1 VREAPLL
8 LARLLH
14 LPIRNNSRSRIKVNS
29 DVCEMA
35 MKAVFPAFDGVSTAE
50 AVQQTGRAAARPDIK
65 RALDIAIAALALIV
79 LSPILALATLAV
91 ALDSPGPILFC
102 QRRTGLNGKPFGIY
116 KFRSM
121 TVLEDGTEVIQAVA
135 GDARITRVGR
145 LLRASSID
153 ELPQLFNVLAGD
165 MSLVG
170 PRPHALAHDAYYG
183 ARIAGYERRF
193 AVKPGITGWA
203 QVAGARGATPTL
215 NHMQARIDL
224 DIWYADNAGLKLD
237 LLILARTP
245 LEILRH
251 RNAV

>member
-1 VREAPLL
+1 
-8 LARLLH
+8 
-14 LPIRNNSRSRIKVNS
+14 
-29 DVCEMA
+29 MA
-35 MKAVFPAFDGVSTAE
+35 MKAVFPAFDGLSAAE
-50 AVQQTGRAAARPDIK
+50 TVQTGSYAHQDVK
-65 RALDIAIAALALIV
+65 RALDVVIALLALIV

-91 ALDSPGPILFC
+91 ALDTPGPILFC
-102 QRRTGLNGKPFGIY
+102 QRRTGLNGKPFGLY

-121 TVLEDGTEVIQAVA
+121 TVLEDGAEVIQAVA
-135 GDARITRVGR
+135 GDARVTRTGR
-145 LLRASSID
+145 LMRASSID

-170 PRPHALAHDAYYG
+170 PRPHALAHDEYYG
-183 ARIAGYERRF
+183 ARIASYGRRF

-215 NHMQARIDL
+215 DHMQARIDI
-224 DIWYADNAGLKLD
+224 DIWYADHAGLGLD

-245 LEILRH
+245 LEVLRH